1 MVEALIPAE
10 HLPLALS
17 DVIVHFYTDGL
28 SSIIHLKAV
37 IFSDELN
44 HSLLHSLFFQTCSNL
59 LFEKTSGTSVML
71 SYLWSSNL
79 VEQGQMKL

>member
-1 MVEALIPAE
+1 MVVALIPAE
-10 HLPLALS
+10 HLPLALN
-17 DVIVHFYTDGL
+17 DVIVHFYTGGL

-37 IFSDELN
+37 FFSGELN
-44 HSLLHSLFFQTCSNL
+44 HSLLHSFFFQTCSNL
-59 LFEKTSGTSVML
+59 LIEKTSGTSVML